1 MKWHHEMALE
11 RHEVWDLVN
20 RPREKKVTRCK
31 WIFSKKIDSISLE
44 KTYKARL
51 VALGCAQRPGFDYE
65 ETFSPTIRIIQF
77 MC

>member
-20 RPREKKVTRCK
+20 RPREKKVTRCN

-51 VALGCAQRPGFDYE
+51 VALGCAQRLDSNGDGKV
-65 ETFSPTIRIIQF
+65 IIQF